1 MEPIRLCIA
10 DTMRAWVSSLAVL
23 NGRLENM
30 VKIFSDLELEFR
42 KVVRPKIIPL
52 VDEKKKKKKVGDSKV
67 DVIVSLS
74 SDFKSTGLI
83 ELRTIPESPD
93 QCS

>member
-52 VDEKKKKKKVGDSKV
+52 VYEKKKKKKLG
-67 DVIVSLS
+67 IRRLMLLFRCQAIS
-74 SDFKSTGLI
+74 SQLV
-83 ELRTIPESPD
+83 
-93 QCS
+93 